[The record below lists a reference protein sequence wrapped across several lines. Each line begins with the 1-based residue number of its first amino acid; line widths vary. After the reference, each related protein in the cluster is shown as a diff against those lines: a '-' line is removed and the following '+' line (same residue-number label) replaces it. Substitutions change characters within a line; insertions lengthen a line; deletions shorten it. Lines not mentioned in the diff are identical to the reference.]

1 MSLAL
6 LFSLE
11 KETLALP
18 LAQVTE
24 VVRAAWPMRSPR
36 APFGCLGVLDVRGQL
51 VPLLDT
57 AAMLGLRRSARADV
71 LLQRLVDSHVLLIH
85 GAPNTVGLLVDQVVD
100 VGEISG
106 ALTDEERR
114 RIEAMGRQSGL
125 VIGLAIGQGQR
136 ALLLDPNVLVG
147 ERRLRL
153 LRRTAEETP
162 PLVPASSS

>member
-18 LAQVTE
+18 LAEVTE
-24 VVRAAWPMRSPR
+24 VVRAAWPMRAPR
-36 APFGCLGVLDVRGQL
+36 APFGCLGVMDVRGQL

-71 LLQRLVDSHVLLIH
+71 LLQRLVESHVLLVH
-85 GAPNTVGLLVDQVVD
+85 AAPNTVGLLVDQVVD
-100 VGEISG
+100 VGEISS
-106 ALTDEERR
+106 AVTDEERAR
-114 RIEAMGRQSGL
+114 LQPKGRQDL
-125 VIGLAIGQGQR
+125 VMGLALTQGRR
-136 ALLLDPNVLVG
+136 ALLLNPSVLVG

-153 LRRTAEETP
+153 LRRTVE
-162 PLVPASSS
+162 ASTVAGTL